1 MRKTLHD
8 FCMEQ
13 GDAALL
19 QQWDVQANGAVTP
32 HSISY
37 GSRKKVWW
45 HCKKDHHWQAAV
57 YTRTGN
63 GAGCPYCAGKKI
75 APGENSLADVS
86 PLLASQWHPTRN
98 GALTP
103 ADVLP
108 GTHKKIWWRCDQGHE
123 WQAAVNSR
131 SAGCG
136 CPICT
141 NRKLLP
147 GENDLSTAYPELAR
161 QWHPGKN
168 GSLRPQQVLAG
179 SKKRVWWRCDRG
191 HEWQAA
197 ILARTSN
204 QSGCPVCAGKTVL
217 PGETDLASLL
227 PELAAQW
234 NYARNAPLPP
244 EQVTPYSNQR
254 VWWRCELGHEW
265 QAVIAS
271 RVSRN
276 AGCPYCAGRKVLAG
290 FNDLSTLEP
299 KVAAQWHP
307 DLNGGLT
314 PEMVT
319 PGSRKKVWWQCS
331 EGHAWK
337 AVVYSRAGA
346 QKCGCPVCAGKVKES
361 RRLRYGEQLAG
372 EDWSAQRV

>member
-1 MRKTLHD
+1 
-8 FCMEQ
+8 MEQ

-86 PLLASQWHPTRN
+86 PLLASQWHP
-98 GALTP
+98 
-103 ADVLP
+103 
-108 GTHKKIWWRCDQGHE
+108 
-123 WQAAVNSR
+123 
-131 SAGCG
+131 
-136 CPICT
+136 
-141 NRKLLP
+141 
-147 GENDLSTAYPELAR
+147 
-161 QWHPGKN
+161 GKN
-168 GSLRPQQVLAG
+168 GSLRPQQVLAS

-290 FNDLSTLEP
+290 FNDLGTLEP

-331 EGHAWK
+331 AGHAWK